1 MKAVVEEVM
10 GLRRGE
16 GDEREGRFLVESEN
30 GEAGEKGG
38 GDFSF
43 FPGSVRA

>member
-16 GDEREGRFLVESEN
+16 GDERKGIFFLAEIEN
-30 GEAGEKGG
+30 GEVGEKRGG
-38 GDFSF
+38 GI